1 MEKQEITLENIL
13 ERYKDTAGP
22 GDQQAV
28 IALLREVQ
36 QLYGCVPDS
45 VQQRVA
51 KATGTAPSLIAAL
64 VRRVPGLTPVGL
76 PPPDCS
82 VHRPALLGKR
92 RDGPSARCGKCPG
105 NRPRRDHAGRLLPA
119 GNPQLPE
126 AMRQRAQPDGRPNA
140 LCIGPRRGHPESA
153 QAVSRAVLL
162 GDHLPPFPHSFAPC
176 RII

>member
-51 KATGTAPSLIAAL
+51 C
-64 VRRVPGLTPVGL
+64 RRHTRL
-76 PPPDCS
+76 PDCS
-82 VHRPALLGKR
+82 AGAEGHLAAYRHRIVVHRPALLGK
-92 RDGPSARCGKCPG
+92 GGTASARCGKCPG
-105 NRPRRDHAGRLLPA
+105 NCPG
-119 GNPQLPE
+119 E
-126 AMRQRAQPDGRPNA
+126 TTPDGCFRLETRNCLKQCGSAPNLTVDQTLYA
-140 LCIGPRRGHPESA
+140 SVRVEDIPN
-153 QAVSRAVLL
+153 LL
-162 GDHLPPFPHSFAPC
+162 KRYREPSC
-176 RII
+176 

>member
-64 VRRVPGLTPVGL
+64 VQSQPLSKEDFEEIR
-76 PPPDCS
+76 
-82 VHRPALLGKR
+82 ALL
-92 RDGPSARCGKCPG
+92 D
-105 NRPRRDHAGRLLPA
+105 
-119 GNPQLPE
+119 
-126 AMRQRAQPDGRPNA
+126 
-140 LCIGPRRGHPESA
+140 RGEDS
-153 QAVSRAVLL
+153 
-162 GDHLPPFPHSFAPC
+162 
-176 RII
+176 

>member
-51 KATGTAPSLIAAL
+51 QAVGTAPSLIAAL
-64 VRRVPGLTPVGL
+64 VRRVPGLTPAAYRHRIVPARAARQKAGRPFCALWKMPWEL
-76 PPPDCS
+76 PP
-82 VHRPALLGKR
+82 A
-92 RDGPSARCGKCPG
+92 
-105 NRPRRDHAGRLLPA
+105 RPRRTVASGWKPA
-119 GNPQLPE
+119 T
-126 AMRQRAQPDGRPNA
+126 A
-140 LCIGPRRGHPESA
+140 
-153 QAVSRAVLL
+153 
-162 GDHLPPFPHSFAPC
+162 
-176 RII
+176 

>member
-64 VRRVPGLTPVGL
+64 VRRVPGLTPAAYRHRIVVCTG
-76 PPPDCS
+76 PRCS
-82 VHRPALLGKR
+82 AKGGTALLRAVENALGI
-92 RDGPSARCGKCPG
+92 APG
-105 NRPRRDHAGRLLPA
+105 
-119 GNPQLPE
+119 E
-126 AMRQRAQPDGRPNA
+126 TTPDGCFRLETRNCLKQCGSAPNLTVDQT

>member
-64 VRRVPGLTPVGL
+64 VRRVPGLTPAAYRHRIVVCTG
-76 PPPDCS
+76 PRCS
-82 VHRPALLGKR
+82 AKGGTALLRAVENALGI
-92 RDGPSARCGKCPG
+92 APG
-105 NRPRRDHAGRLLPA
+105 
-119 GNPQLPE
+119 E
-126 AMRQRAQPDGRPNA
+126 TTPDGCFWLETRNCLKQCGSAPNLTVDQTLYA
-140 LCIGPRRGHPESA
+140 SVRVEDIPN
-153 QAVSRAVLL
+153 LL
-162 GDHLPPFPHSFAPC
+162 KRYREPSC
-176 RII
+176 

>member
-64 VRRVPGLTPVGL
+64 VRRVPGLT
-76 PPPDCS
+76 S
-82 VHRPALLGKR
+82 AAYRHRLVV
-92 RDGPSARCGKCPG
+92 CT
-105 NRPRRDHAGRLLPA
+105 
-119 GNPQLPE
+119 
-126 AMRQRAQPDGRPNA
+126 
-140 LCIGPRRGHPESA
+140 GPRRPAKGGTA
-153 QAVSRAVLL
+153 LLRAVENALGIAPGETTPDGCFRLETRNCLKQCGSAPNLTVDQTLYASVRVEDIPNLL
-162 GDHLPPFPHSFAPC
+162 KRYREPSC
-176 RII
+176 

>member
-51 KATGTAPSLIAAL
+51 QAVGTAPSLIAAL
-64 VRRVPGLTPVGL
+64 VRRVPGLTPAAYR
-76 PPPDCS
+76 
-82 VHRPALLGKR
+82 HRIVV
-92 RDGPSARCGKCPG
+92 CT
-105 NRPRRDHAGRLLPA
+105 
-119 GNPQLPE
+119 
-126 AMRQRAQPDGRPNA
+126 
-140 LCIGPRRGHPESA
+140 GPRCSA
-153 QAVSRAVLL
+153 KGNAAAR
-162 GDHLPPFPHSFAPC
+162 PT
-176 RII
+176 